1 MTAHSYAMTTVVTC
15 AHYVVIVLLIL
26 IPTTNINFWPTQIKK
41 SNCKQL
47 AYTCHE

>member
-41 SNCKQL
+41 K
-47 AYTCHE
+47 